1 MVWYSHLFQNFPQF
15 GQGQQPRVP
24 GCDGAGTAETSYPVL
39 RDLLNKS
46 VQLVGS
52 IESGEKKGSSNIFKE
67 LLLFRVSKKWKPLL
81 NDLVYN

>member
-1 MVWYSHLFQNFPQF
+1 MGVGSRRPT
-15 GQGQQPRVP
+15 
-24 GCDGAGTAETSYPVL
+24 GTQTHPVL

-52 IESGEKKGSSNIFKE
+52 IESGEKKGSSNLFKE
-67 LLLFRVSKKWKPLL
+67 LLLFRVSEKWKPLL